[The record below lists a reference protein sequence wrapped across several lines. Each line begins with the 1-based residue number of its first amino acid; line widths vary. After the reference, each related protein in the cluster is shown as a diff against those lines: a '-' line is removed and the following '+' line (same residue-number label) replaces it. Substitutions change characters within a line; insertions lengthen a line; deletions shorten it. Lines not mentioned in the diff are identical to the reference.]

1 MGKEYRRKDGAE
13 ERNGGIVFRLEK
25 NEKEN
30 GCRND
35 DSTENEKE
43 YSSGERKGDN
53 DKSG

>member
-1 MGKEYRRKDGAE
+1 VGKEYGRKDGAE

-25 NEKEN
+25 NEEEN
-30 GCRND
+30 CCGDD

-43 YSSGERKGDN
+43 YHSGERKGDN